1 MCNETY
7 TREWSYTFLHI
18 CVNEALNRKLLPLV
32 LTNLNVEF
40 AVAHDLGPFVG
51 EDPHL
56 PALDIL
62 ISLDLPSDPLDCPS
76 NTNLRYNFR
85 KVDVPA
91 LCSELGAVD
100 WDTKS
105 TMSGIASACD
115 ASMPRKVPRH
125 CKRAAYW
132 WTAEIAELRRRCLRL
147 RRIAQRAGNR
157 EEANIRS
164 AEHREAKKSLRRAI
178 NESKARHWKD
188 MVSDVDS
195 DPWGLGYKLVTRRLG
210 AMKPQA
216 ILELTRMQRIV
227 RALFPSHPARVDR
240 GVKMPGDFLPF
251 NEEELRTVMGSLA
264 QRRAPGPDN
273 ITNEILKL
281 VYQHSPHLLLDMYNE
296 RLAAGVFP
304 TCWKV
309 ARLVLITKKQGDPD
323 DPSTYRPLCMLD
335 TAGKVLERLIR
346 TRLQAV
352 MEDAGGLS
360 PRQYGFRRG
369 RSTADALREVC
380 EAVTRAE
387 DHNHYSRRIVL
398 LVTLDVRNALNSAR
412 WVDIL
417 NALEHSFRL
426 PLYLLRMIDDYLG
439 NRSIIYDT
447 KQGRCNDKVTSAV
460 AQGSILGPDFW
471 NILYDGFLRQE
482 MPEEVTLVG
491 CTPKYNIIGNFAM
504 SMDTVGIKSSLD
516 VCRSSYYTKRIPKEG
531 QVHQQEFNML
541 LPVQLA
547 INDTLRYIV
556 DLFPPDITQLRKHCL
571 RTSYIVWDSSFCEQR
586 DGIAMRS
593 PLSLVL
599 ANLFM
604 EHFESLAIETEVDKP
619 TIWWRNVDDTFVV

>member
-1 MCNETY
+1 MDIQFKKHSSRGARFRGRLCLIRCEAMTFFSCYLTPNESIQQFRTKIDALEDAIFNTQGEVIVGGDFNAKAIEWGMPHPDSRGRY
-7 TREWSYTFLHI
+7 ILEMAARTGLIVLNEREVTTFRRPGYSETIPDVSFASEALVPRIVDWKVSESYTGSDHQAITFT
-18 CVNEALNRKLLPLV
+18 VYGRSEARCRFSPNSGGWNFGKLDTERFCRALPPVCRLIAGSEVDARERVERLV
-32 LTNLNVEF
+32 E
-40 AVAHDLGPFVG
+40 
-51 EDPHL
+51 
-56 PALDIL
+56 
-62 ISLDLPSDPLDCPS
+62 
-76 NTNLRYNFR
+76 
-85 KVDVPA
+85 
-91 LCSELGAVD
+91 
-100 WDTKS
+100 S

-115 ASMPRKVPRH
+115 ASMPRKAPRH

-132 WTAEIAELRRRCLRL
+132 WTAEIAELRKRCLRL

-195 DPWGLGYKLVTRRLG
+195 EPWGLGYKLVTRRLG
-210 AMKPQA
+210 VMKPPA

-227 RALFPSHPARVDR
+227 RALFPSHPARMDR
-240 GVKMPGDFLPF
+240 GLRMPGDFLPF

-296 RLAAGVFP
+296 CLAAGVFA
-304 TCWKV
+304 TRWKV

-380 EAVTRAE
+380 DAVTRAE
-387 DHNHYSRRIVL
+387 NHNHYSRRIVL
-398 LVTLDVRNALNSAR
+398 LVTLDVRNAFNSAR

-417 NALEHSFRL
+417 NALEHSFRV
-426 PLYLLRMIDDYLG
+426 PPYLLRMIDDYLG

-447 KQGRCNDKVTSAV
+447 NQGRCNDKVTSGV

-471 NILYDGFLRQE
+471 NILYDGLLRQE

-491 CTPKYNIIGNFAM
+491 
-504 SMDTVGIKSSLD
+504 
-516 VCRSSYYTKRIPKEG
+516 
-531 QVHQQEFNML
+531 
-541 LPVQLA
+541 
-547 INDTLRYIV
+547 
-556 DLFPPDITQLRKHCL
+556 
-571 RTSYIVWDSSFCEQR
+571 
-586 DGIAMRS
+586 
-593 PLSLVL
+593 
-599 ANLFM
+599 
-604 EHFESLAIETEVDKP
+604 
-619 TIWWRNVDDTFVV
+619 